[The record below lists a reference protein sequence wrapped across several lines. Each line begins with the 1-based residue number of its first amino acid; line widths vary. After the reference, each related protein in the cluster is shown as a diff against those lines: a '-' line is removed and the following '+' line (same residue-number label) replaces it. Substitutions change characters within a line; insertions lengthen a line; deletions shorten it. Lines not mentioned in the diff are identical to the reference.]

1 MHGHRI
7 PRPISDRENKQLQRA
22 ILATL
27 LHEFPD
33 HLTRNQLAWRGF
45 GFEEMDRAV
54 FVLHSVGLL
63 FRTGDVILPSLPARH
78 FEWLESP

>member
-22 ILATL
+22 ILGTV
-27 LHEFPD
+27 LHEFPK
-33 HLTRNQLAWRGF
+33 HLTRQDLRERGF
-45 GFEEMDRAV
+45 GGRPMERAV

-63 FRTGDVILPSLPARH
+63 FCVDEIVLPALPARH
-78 FEWLESP
+78 FDWLELP